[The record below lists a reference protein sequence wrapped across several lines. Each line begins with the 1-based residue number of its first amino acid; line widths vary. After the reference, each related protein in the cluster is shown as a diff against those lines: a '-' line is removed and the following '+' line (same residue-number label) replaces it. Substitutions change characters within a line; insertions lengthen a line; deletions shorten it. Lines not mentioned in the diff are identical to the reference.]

1 LHTCEHV
8 SPPLYR
14 CTERSGTMRLGP
26 RHWRGEER
34 GCGQDCLADCHDPTL
49 SGMSSWTFYLLQ
61 ENNEKLSVPVQF
73 TLFLN
78 FIVVAPSLSL
88 APPVPGLTT
97 AQDDG
102 WLDGVA

>member
-1 LHTCEHV
+1 
-8 SPPLYR
+8 
-14 CTERSGTMRLGP
+14 
-26 RHWRGEER
+26 
-34 GCGQDCLADCHDPTL
+34 
-49 SGMSSWTFYLLQ
+49 MSSWTFYLLQ

-88 APPVPGLTT
+88 ATPVPGLTT

>member
-1 LHTCEHV
+1 MYSLHMCEHV

-14 CTERSGTMRLGP
+14 CTEGSGTMGLWP
-26 RHWRGEER
+26 RFWRGEER

-49 SGMSSWTFYLLQ
+49 SGMSSPTFYLLQ

-78 FIVVAPSLSL
+78 FIVDAPSLSL
-88 APPVPGLTT
+88 SAHSRPSLT
-97 AQDDG
+97 ALLGDE
-102 WLDGVA
+102 

>member
-1 LHTCEHV
+1 
-8 SPPLYR
+8 
-14 CTERSGTMRLGP
+14 MRLGP

-34 GCGQDCLADCHDPTL
+34 GYGQDCLADCHDPTL

-88 APPVPGLTT
+88 ATPVPGLTT

>member
-1 LHTCEHV
+1 
-8 SPPLYR
+8 
-14 CTERSGTMRLGP
+14 
-26 RHWRGEER
+26 
-34 GCGQDCLADCHDPTL
+34 
-49 SGMSSWTFYLLQ
+49 MSSWTFYLLQ

-102 WLDGVA
+102 WRRVISEQIFFATPWNVFLLFVRVSC